1 MIRDAAF
8 VDALGTRRLRAAAD
22 MAYASAVY
30 GDVLAD
36 AKFQSAHPHRD
47 PAVQAAAAYVKQ
59 TRLVYDNARA
69 DHDRALDAA
78 ASDSLC
84 TAAAACIHPRPAA
97 PNRAQRAV
105 AFSR

>member
-22 MAYASAVY
+22 MAYASTVY

-36 AKFQSAHPHRD
+36 VRSQSAHPRRD

-59 TRLVYDNARA
+59 TRLVYDNART
-69 DHDRALDAA
+69 DHEHALDAA
-78 ASDSLC
+78 ASDSLS
-84 TAAAACIHPRPAA
+84 AAAHA
-97 PNRAQRAV
+97 
-105 AFSR
+105 